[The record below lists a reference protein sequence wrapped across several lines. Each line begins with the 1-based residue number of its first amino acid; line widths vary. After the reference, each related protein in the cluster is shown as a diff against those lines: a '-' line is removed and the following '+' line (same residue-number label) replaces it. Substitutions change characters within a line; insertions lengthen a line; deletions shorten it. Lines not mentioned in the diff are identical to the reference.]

1 MSCWWG
7 PRLNDKS
14 DSQSKVEKA
23 GNSADLVAI
32 GLEYAGLQLRL
43 RSLMEHQR
51 RTWPG
56 SAWTEELER
65 QWSRKLD
72 PIRDRMA
79 ALQWKAVDLPATD
92 LRELKAK
99 ATILLEVTDD
109 DPNNICA
116 QLALSLCDDLILF
129 SESAD
134 QSNRVHDLEGCLLRR
149 KERATTAN

>member
-1 MSCWWG
+1 MIRSCG
-7 PRLNDKS
+7 PRFKGVNRANEED
-14 DSQSKVEKA
+14 A
-23 GNSADLVAI
+23 GDRVDLLGI
-32 GLEYAGLQLRL
+32 SLEYMGLQLRL
-43 RSLMEHQR
+43 RSLMEYQR
-51 RTWPG
+51 RVWPG
-56 SAWTEELER
+56 TAWTEELEE

>member
-99 ATILLEVTDD
+99 ATILLEVTDG